1 MLILR
6 TLASENASP
15 SDLIRRLVELI
26 SYEDHLRKT
35 QPDWDTRWENVQ
47 ELITFASDVQ
57 SDLEDNISIKT
68 QETGENSSRYVNVIY

>member
-1 MLILR
+1 MR
-6 TLASENASP
+6 NLASENTSP

-26 SYEDHLRKT
+26 GYEDYLRKT

-57 SDLEDNISIKT
+57 SDLEDNLNLT
-68 QETGENSSRYVNVIY
+68 VTAEAQQQETDVAEAPR